1 MSLSRDMYRI
11 RRLKCK
17 NGFTLPEL
25 LIAAAIFA
33 FAMSGIL
40 LMFINCAFLD
50 QANRNK
56 SIATIHAETAME
68 YIRSQTFSTIQSH
81 LCTSEVH
88 PEPVTWSLNPVTL
101 NLSGLTNESIN
112 ATTTPICCSEN
123 PIDWLEITVRVE
135 WDAQKKRPFLE
146 LVTSISK

>member
-1 MSLSRDMYRI
+1 MFKMSLTN
-11 RRLKCK
+11 KK
-17 NGFTLPEL
+17 GFTLPEL

-68 YIRSQTFSTIQSH
+68 YIRSQTFSTIQNH
-81 LCTSEVH
+81 LCTSEV
-88 PEPVTWSLNPVTL
+88 PPVPVSWSLGPATL

-112 ATTTPICCSEN
+112 ATTTLICCSKS
-123 PIDWLEITVRVE
+123 PLDWLDITVKVE
-135 WDAQKKRPFLE
+135 WEAQKKTRSLE
-146 LVTSISK
+146 LKTSISK